1 MTFQQA
7 LPRLTQLAS
16 NPEFITAV
24 ARLRDEQKEL
34 ERQLWEERCEI
45 RRKHEEKVKVAR
57 TKANM
62 IGAELS
68 KHEVDTFN
76 DAFRRATQKFD
87 TERMLLAWDAL
98 MEKQQTALEALG
110 VPTMFRTSSKESYD
124 KQKKVVQVLEG
135 LIG

>member
-1 MTFQQA
+1 M
-7 LPRLTQLAS
+7 
-16 NPEFITAV
+16 
-24 ARLRDEQKEL
+24 
-34 ERQLWEERCEI
+34 WEERCEI